1 MELPRTQFALPMIP
15 HMLERGSIPAVA
27 RCHGA
32 ALCERAASGASNF
45 SRNLGVAALLLLLNR
60 KTSRN
65 HHGGNKAMTLK
76 FPFAIAA
83 ALAASVVLSGGVMA
97 QSSSTGVIAVT
108 AQKVSDSD
116 YVTKTA
122 MSDMFEIQS
131 SELAL
136 KKSSNPAVKSFAE
149 HMIKDHTASTQELTK
164 LVQQS
169 NLNLAPP
176 TTLDEKHKKML
187 HKLQNASSA
196 EFDRAYTKMQVKG
209 HQQALELQKAYS
221 MTGDNPKL
229 KQFAGKATEMV
240 QMHLSMA
247 EKLSQSMAME

>member
-1 MELPRTQFALPMIP
+1 MTFALK
-15 HMLERGSIPAVA
+15 
-27 RCHGA
+27 
-32 ALCERAASGASNF
+32 F
-45 SRNLGVAALLLLLNR
+45 S
-60 KTSRN
+60 
-65 HHGGNKAMTLK
+65 
-76 FPFAIAA
+76 FAIAA
-83 ALAASVVLSGGVMA
+83 ALATSVVLSGGVMA
-97 QSSSTGVIAVT
+97 QSSSTGVIAVA

-116 YVTKTA
+116 YVDKTA
-122 MSDMFEIQS
+122 MTDMFEIQA

-149 HMIKDHTASTQELTK
+149 HMIKDHTASSKELTR
-164 LVQQS
+164 LVQES

-176 TTLDEKHKKML
+176 TTLDEKHKTML
-187 HKLQNASSA
+187 QKLQNASST

-229 KQFAGKATEMV
+229 KQLASKATEMV
-240 QMHLSMA
+240 QMHLAMA

>member
-1 MELPRTQFALPMIP
+1 MTFA
-15 HMLERGSIPAVA
+15 
-27 RCHGA
+27 
-32 ALCERAASGASNF
+32 
-45 SRNLGVAALLLLLNR
+45 
-60 KTSRN
+60 
-65 HHGGNKAMTLK
+65 LK

-108 AQKVSDSD
+108 AQKLSDSD
-116 YVTKTA
+116 YVDKTA
-122 MSDMFEIQS
+122 MTDMFEIQA

-136 KKSSNPAVKSFAE
+136 KKSSNPGVKSFAE
-149 HMIKDHTASTQELTK
+149 RMIKDHTASTKELTK

-176 TTLDEKHKKML
+176 TTLDEKHKTML
-187 HKLQNASSA
+187 HKLENASSA
-196 EFDRAYTKMQVKG
+196 DFDRAYTKMQVKG
-209 HQQALELQKAYS
+209 HQQALELQNAYS